1 MLENPSF
8 CDRTSGLMPLEV
20 AVEAIKAQI
29 STIEKTEEIPTGDA
43 LGRILANP
51 LFSPINFPLFDNSA
65 MDGYALFAEKAL
77 EGDVFKVV
85 GVAYA
90 GKPYLGEI
98 GPGECV
104 RIFTGAQIPN
114 GSRVVVIQENTGPLA
129 DAEGF
134 IRLLRGVSRAE
145 NIRFEGE
152 ELVKG
157 DLLLCKG
164 TFLGAGQLGLIAS
177 SGLGHVRVYAKPKV
191 AFASTGD
198 ELCDEGHPLA
208 RGQIYDS
215 NRLTLKALLI
225 EAGMEPIDL
234 GAIPDDPSKI
244 RACLIE
250 AAEVAD
256 VILTSGGASVGD
268 ADFVSSMLSDA
279 GQLHFWKV
287 AMKPGKPFLF
297 GRLGKAHFMGL
308 PGNPVSMVLT
318 FLQLVRPGLMK
329 LSGRMAFEP
338 LKLRALLQGKI
349 PGSAERKIFLR
360 GIAYHRDGE
369 LRVEP
374 LSLQG
379 SHQMTSITKANV
391 LIVVPPHMAPQAA
404 GSWVQV
410 ELLPH
415 AQIGSSP
422 T

>member
-1 MLENPSF
+1 MLDKPSF
-8 CDRTSGLMPLEV
+8 CDFTTGLVSLEV
-20 AVEAIKAQI
+20 AIDGIKAQI
-29 STIEKTEEIPTGDA
+29 GAIERTEQIPIGDA
-43 LGRILANP
+43 LGRILAHS

-104 RIFTGAQIPN
+104 RIFTGAQIPD
-114 GSRVVVIQENTGPLA
+114 GARVVAIQENAMPLA

-134 IRLLRGVSRAE
+134 IRLLRGVSCSE

-157 DLLLCKG
+157 DLLVAKG
-164 TFLGAGQLGLIAS
+164 TLLGPGQLGLIAS
-177 SGLGHVRVYAKPKV
+177 AGLGHVLVYARPKV

-198 ELCDEGHPLA
+198 ELCDVGHPLA

-234 GAIPDDPSKI
+234 GAIPDDASKI
-244 RACLIE
+244 RTSLLE

-279 GQLHFWKV
+279 GQVHFWKV

-329 LSGRMAFEP
+329 LSGEMAFEP
-338 LKLRALLQGKI
+338 LKLRAVLQGKI

-369 LRVEP
+369 ILVEP
-374 LSLQG
+374 LSQQG
-379 SHQMTSITKANV
+379 SHQITSITKANV
-391 LIVVPPHMAPQAA
+391 LIVVPPHTGAQAA
-404 GSWVQV
+404 GSWVQI